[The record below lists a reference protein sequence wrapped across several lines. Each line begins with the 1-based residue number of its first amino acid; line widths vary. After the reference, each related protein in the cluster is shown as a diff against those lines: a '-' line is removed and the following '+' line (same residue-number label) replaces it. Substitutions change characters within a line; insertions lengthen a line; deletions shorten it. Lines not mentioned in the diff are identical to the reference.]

1 LLQLQ
6 RFDRFSGKPP
16 KFLALFVATFLRLRQ
31 THEKVSMRLATAL
44 RLGEIRRSRMTL
56 FGILVVGAIVAYES
70 AQYIIYDNMRGLA
83 YAAMCLVGGA
93 VVVAILN
100 NWRNGVYLF
109 LSWLLFED
117 FIRKFLGNN
126 MVIYFVKD
134 FLLLVVLISFLG
146 TVRRKEVTLFR
157 PPFLLPLLIFIWFG
171 ALQIFNPASTSI
183 WYGLMGFKIFFFY
196 VPLLFVGYA
205 LLNSEAEIR
214 RFFLINLALAV
225 VVISLGIAQSIIGPG
240 FLNPAVQAEDLREL
254 SGLYRVDLATGAVAY
269 RPTSVF
275 VSAGRYADFVSVA
288 WLLVLGFSGYLL
300 LRHKKGRIFAFI
312 TIALTAA
319 GAFLTASRGSFM
331 WGMID
336 AVVTSIA
343 FIWGAPWKQG
353 EVRRVFRAI
362 QRAAIGIVLGM
373 VVLFYAYPN
382 ALMTRLDIYKETLM
396 PNSPT
401 SELKHRGWTYPL
413 DNFLAALNYERWPY
427 GYGIG
432 TTGAGGQ
439 YVARFFDVQP
449 PVIGVE
455 SGFGS
460 LVVEM
465 GIGGLILWIVM
476 SAAILFS
483 AWGVVRKL
491 RGSPWFPL
499 GFVIFWYAFVL
510 FYPDTFGGMAA
521 YEDFLLNAYL
531 WLLLGL
537 LFRLPTIAL
546 SPQFAVN
553 APATQPPRHWIR

>member
-1 LLQLQ
+1 
-6 RFDRFSGKPP
+6 
-16 KFLALFVATFLRLRQ
+16 
-31 THEKVSMRLATAL
+31 MRLATAL
-44 RLGEIRRSRMTL
+44 RLGEIRRSRLTL
-56 FGILVVGAIVAYES
+56 LGILVVGVIGAYES

-93 VVVAILN
+93 IVVSILN

-109 LSWLLFED
+109 LAWLLFED
-117 FIRKFLGNN
+117 FVRKFLGNN
-126 MVIYFVKD
+126 MAIYFVKD
-134 FLLLVVLISFLG
+134 FLLLVVLISFF
-146 TVRRKEVTLFR
+146 TAVRRKEVTLFR
-157 PPFLLPLLIFIWFG
+157 PPFLIPLLIFIWFS
-171 ALQIFNPASTSI
+171 ALQIFNPASTSV

-254 SGLYRVDLATGAVAY
+254 SGLYRVDMATGAVAY

-288 WLLVLGFSGYLL
+288 WLLVLGFGGYLL

-331 WGMID
+331 WGLID
-336 AVVTSIA
+336 AGVTSVA

-373 VVLFYAYPN
+373 FVLFYAYPN

-439 YVARFFDVQP
+439 YVARFFNVQP
-449 PVIGVE
+449 PVFGVE
-455 SGFGS
+455 SGFGT

-476 SAAILFS
+476 SAAILSS

-491 RGSPWFPL
+491 KGSPWFPV
-499 GFVIFWYAFVL
+499 GFIIFWYAFVL

-546 SPQFAVN
+546 SSQFAAS
-553 APATQPPRHWIR
+553 APAIQPSRGWIR